1 MLIAVD
7 GFEASAN
14 ARVGVGR
21 FEVELLKA
29 IHKIVEARH
38 AASLQKNIKH
48 CSFRIYVPGNIG
60 SNLPKESNNWQYR
73 QCSFNRLW
81 SQLAI
86 PFYLTID
93 KPKPDV
99 FFAPIHYAPRFC
111 PAPLVL
117 GIMDLSFLHF
127 PEMFKKRDLYKLR
140 NWTAYSVRKARR
152 IITISQSTKDDIIKK
167 YQIEA
172 GRIAV
177 VYPGIKLN
185 ENLKMKNEELK
196 FQISN
201 LKKKYGVEE
210 DYILYVGTLQPRK
223 NLVRLIEA
231 FISVNSRQQT
241 VNGKKKLKLV
251 IAGKKGWMYEEIF
264 KKVKE
269 LNLEKEVVFTGYV
282 PDEELPI
289 LYKGAKCFALV
300 SLYEGFGFPVLEAM
314 SMGVPVVCSNSSS
327 LPEVAG
333 EAAILVDPKNVEDIK
348 GGIEKILGMSDEE
361 IERLRSQGIKQ
372 ASKFTWEKTARQT
385 LEILEEV
392 GKKLVI
398 NNE

>member
-7 GFEASAN
+7 GFEASAKYK
-14 ARVGVGR
+14 VGVGR
-21 FEVELLKA
+21 FEVELLRELL
-29 IHKIVEARH
+29 KIDK
-38 AASLQKNIKH
+38 KNIYK
-48 CSFRIYVPGNIG
+48 IYTTRAPAFD
-60 SNLPKESNNWQYR
+60 LPLESKNWHYR
-73 QCSFNRLW
+73 TCRFYRLW
-81 SQLAI
+81 SQLSL
-86 PFYLTID
+86 PFYLLID
-93 KPKPDV
+93 NPKPDV

-111 PAPLVL
+111 PSPAVL
-117 GIMDLSFLHF
+117 GIMDLSFLFF
-127 PEMFKKRDLYKLR
+127 PEIFKKKDLFKLE
-140 NWTAYSVRKARR
+140 NWTSYSIKKAKK
-152 IITISQSTKDDIIKK
+152 IIAISKSTRDDIIEK
-167 YQIEA
+167 YRIEA
-172 GRIAV
+172 KKIEV

-241 VNGKKKLKLV
+241 VNGNKKLKLV

-333 EAAILVDPKNVEDIK
+333 EAAILVDPKNVEDIR